1 MNNNINNDIN
11 ADGISSIVF
20 ATNNSHKLTE
30 ARHILGDDIRVL
42 SLADIGCHE
51 DISETANTLEGNAII
66 KARYVSEH
74 YGIDCFADDTGLE
87 VAALGG
93 EPGVRSAR
101 YDDNTHHDSQANMS
115 KLLRNLEG
123 KDSREAQFRTV
134 IALHRHADH
143 ADMTLFEGIVKG
155 HITRERHGSEGFGY
169 DPIFVPEGHD
179 KTFAELGAD
188 IKDTISH
195 RAIAIGKLARYL
207 KLNDNAH

>member
-1 MNNNINNDIN
+1 MNDNIN
-11 ADGISSIVF
+11 ADGTRSIVF

-30 ARHILGDDIRVL
+30 ARHILGDSIRVL

-51 DISETANTLEGNAII
+51 DIAETANTLEGNAII

-87 VAALGG
+87 VPSLGG

-101 YDDNTHHDSQANMS
+101 YDDSTDHDSEANMN
-115 KLLRNLEG
+115 KLLRKLEG
-123 KDSREAQFRTV
+123 KDNRDAQFRTV

-155 HITRERHGSEGFGY
+155 HIACERHGSEGFGY

-195 RAIAIGKLARYL
+195 RAIAISKLARYI
-207 KLNDNAH
+207 KSHDNAH